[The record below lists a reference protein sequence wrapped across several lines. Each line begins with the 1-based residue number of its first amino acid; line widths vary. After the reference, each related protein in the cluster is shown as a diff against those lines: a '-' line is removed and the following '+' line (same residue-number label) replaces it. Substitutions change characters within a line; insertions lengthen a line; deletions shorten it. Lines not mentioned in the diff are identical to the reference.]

1 VLPYST
7 VLWIIRL
14 VLLGAV
20 ALHILAAY
28 QLTRQDWA
36 GRPVR
41 YARQKPVQAT
51 FASRTMRW
59 GGVILVLF
67 IVYHIAHMTLGIV
80 HPNFEEGNA
89 YQNYVV
95 AFQAWPVTL
104 AYVVAMLAL
113 GLHIYH
119 GFWSLF
125 QTLGLNNRT
134 YNQLLRG
141 LALLI
146 ALVVV
151 GGFLA
156 PALAVLFGVVV

>member
-1 VLPYST
+1 
-7 VLWIIRL
+7 
-14 VLLGAV
+14 
-20 ALHILAAY
+20 
-28 QLTRQDWA
+28 
-36 GRPVR
+36 
-41 YARQKPVQAT
+41 
-51 FASRTMRW
+51 
-59 GGVILVLF
+59 
-67 IVYHIAHMTLGIV
+67 V